1 MIRKNTWLFMVLILV
16 FLPTT
21 LMAQE
26 MMHGK
31 WWMNKLMTDE
41 LQLTDVERQT
51 LESSYTESRR
61 RMIDLKGEVERQ
73 RLELDIVLDKHDA
86 DKEKILA
93 QYTRLEDARAELSKE
108 RFRLLIE
115 VREIIGA
122 ARFQELKELYRDRAR
137 NRMDRHSRGRGSSP
151 KGEY

>member
-1 MIRKNTWLFMVLILV
+1 MIGKNTWFCMVLMLV
-16 FLPTT
+16 FLPAT

-31 WWMNKLMTDE
+31 WWLNKTMTDE
-41 LQLTDVERQT
+41 LQLTDVERQN
-51 LESSYTESRR
+51 LENSYTESRR

-73 RLELDIVLDKHDA
+73 RFELDIILGKQDA
-86 DKEKILA
+86 DKEAILA
-93 QYTRLEDARAELSKE
+93 QYTKLEDARTELSKE

-115 VREIIGA
+115 VREIIGTE
-122 ARFQELKELYRDRAR
+122 RFQELKELYRDRAKDKMGR
-137 NRMDRHSRGRGSSP
+137 YPRGRWSSD